1 MLNFRGVN
9 ILILASLCDLFGM
22 LKTWPFNRLSDLQL
36 RNLKVTVTL
45 NDLDGKS
52 QILASIDPSEN
63 GKGLFNGLRCSH
75 TTKRH
80 SFGRWNRDGLISLAD
95 AGTIHQQTPYS
106 EGQWPVA
113 TNHLDHRLVWLCHLG
128 SHYHCNGCGIKPNE
142 NRVRACWNTAMHP
155 NWWSN
160 YHIAIDI
167 ISTDIYIK
175 TRFLSL
181 KQRSKTSSFRMPGT
195 SKPPFVEL
203 FAPSHH
209 DANAITEIPGVLHHL
224 LPVFIQIA
232 SGQCHGNL
240 HHVLRSPIFETIH
253 LTKSTWTNS
262 IV

>member
-1 MLNFRGVN
+1 
-9 ILILASLCDLFGM
+9 M

-203 FAPSHH
+203 FAPLASRRQRNHRNPRCPSSFAACLH
-209 DANAITEIPGVLHHL
+209 PNRIWTMLRESASCPEITNFWDDTPH
-224 LPVFIQIA
+224 QI
-232 SGQCHGNL
+232 N
-240 HHVLRSPIFETIH
+240 VN
-253 LTKSTWTNS
+253 K
-262 IV
+262 